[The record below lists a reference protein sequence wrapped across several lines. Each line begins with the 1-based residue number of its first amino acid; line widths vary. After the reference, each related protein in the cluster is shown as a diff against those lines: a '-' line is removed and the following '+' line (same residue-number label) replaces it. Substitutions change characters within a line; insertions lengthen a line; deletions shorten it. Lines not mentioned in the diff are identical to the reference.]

1 MSFACK
7 FNCDEFTPFSDN
19 FEYFFLHFRRL
30 GAAPGS
36 DPTRP
41 KRRKGDLKLPNL
53 RHNQTLRFVDGTILF
68 AIRMVDAFFD
78 LYDSESG
85 KKFDMT
91 DIHDLTRRLQCPSQS
106 KIVLYVA
113 DGLGGLPLQP
123 GGKTELETAHT
134 PNLDALAQRGVCGM
148 SIPVL
153 PGIAPGSG
161 PGHLGLFGY
170 DPLKYDIGRGVLE
183 ALGIDFS
190 LTDKDV
196 AVRGNF
202 CTVDGNGIITDRRA
216 GRVSSEIAAKLC
228 AKLDTIKIPGVEVF
242 VRHVKEYRLVIVIR
256 GEGLG
261 GHVDDTDPQRTG
273 AAPLAPVGAD
283 PASQK
288 TAAILAEFLRQAAE
302 ILKNDAPANF
312 LTMRGIAKMPP
323 IPRFEEVYGTRAAA
337 IAVSPMYRG
346 LARLVGMDVLDAGS
360 TLDDQMKCLESNWSK
375 YDFFFIHFKYTDST
389 GEDGNFDAKVKR
401 TEEFDSGIPR
411 ITALKPDVILIT
423 GDHSTPAKMKSHSGH
438 PVPTLLAAENCR
450 FDGSKSFGESA
461 CRVGELGMFEAKY
474 LMLHALSHA
483 GRLDKYGA

>member
-1 MSFACK
+1 
-7 FNCDEFTPFSDN
+7 
-19 FEYFFLHFRRL
+19 
-30 GAAPGS
+30 
-36 DPTRP
+36 
-41 KRRKGDLKLPNL
+41 
-53 RHNQTLRFVDGTILF
+53 
-68 AIRMVDAFFD
+68 MVDAFFD

-242 VRHVKEYRLVIVIR
+242 VRHVKEYQIGRA
-256 GEGLG
+256 
-261 GHVDDTDPQRTG
+261 HV
-273 AAPLAPVGAD
+273 
-283 PASQK
+283 
-288 TAAILAEFLRQAAE
+288 
-302 ILKNDAPANF
+302 
-312 LTMRGIAKMPP
+312 
-323 IPRFEEVYGTRAAA
+323 
-337 IAVSPMYRG
+337 
-346 LARLVGMDVLDAGS
+346 
-360 TLDDQMKCLESNWSK
+360 
-375 YDFFFIHFKYTDST
+375 
-389 GEDGNFDAKVKR
+389 
-401 TEEFDSGIPR
+401 
-411 ITALKPDVILIT
+411 
-423 GDHSTPAKMKSHSGH
+423 
-438 PVPTLLAAENCR
+438 
-450 FDGSKSFGESA
+450 
-461 CRVGELGMFEAKY
+461 
-474 LMLHALSHA
+474 
-483 GRLDKYGA
+483 